1 MLTDEILRSRREA
14 ILALAH
20 RHGAG
25 SVRVFGSAAR
35 GTRHPD
41 SDLDLLVQMEPGR
54 SLLDYIALQQDL
66 EDLLGISVDVVTE
79 KALHPH
85 IRQHILD
92 EAVAL

>member
-1 MLTDEILRSRREA
+1 MLTDEILRNQREA
-14 ILALAH
+14 ILSLA
-20 RHGAG
+20 RQHGAG

-35 GTRHPD
+35 GKRRPD
-41 SDLDLLVQMEPGR
+41 SDLDLLVQMEPDR
-54 SLLDYIALQQDL
+54 SLLDHIALQQDL
-66 EDLLGISVDVVTE
+66 EELLGIPVDVVTE